1 MCNGKMVA
9 TQTPLPTANRA
20 DADADADASLHLRRF
35 ANWNLQYGIKFIN
48 KFMHFVNLLIVL

>member
-9 TQTPLPTANRA
+9 TQTPLPTANR
-20 DADADADASLHLRRF
+20 ADADADASLHLRRF